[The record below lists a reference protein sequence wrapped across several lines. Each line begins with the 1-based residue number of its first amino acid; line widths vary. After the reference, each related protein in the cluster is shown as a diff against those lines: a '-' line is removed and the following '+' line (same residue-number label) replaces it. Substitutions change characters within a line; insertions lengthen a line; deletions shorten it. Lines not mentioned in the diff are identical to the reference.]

1 MLSEVIYNKNK
12 DLEIHIIDKNQF
24 KLDNF
29 SSSDR
34 VFKYCLDSLDK
45 WKKFLD
51 DS

>member
-29 SSSDR
+29 SFPDR
-34 VFKYCLDSLDK
+34 VFKYCLDSLHR
-45 WKKFLD
+45 WKIFR
-51 DS
+51 